1 MSENKFKHS
10 KILIVDDLQTNID
23 ILVELLEMDGYKNIK
38 TTVDSRKVIEL
49 IKTYSPDIILLDL
62 IMPKLNGFEVMELIK
77 NEKEKILKYDSY
89 LPILVL
95 TADVSPQTKLKA
107 LNAGAKDFLTKPFDF
122 VEVRLRIKN
131 LLETQYLFQLMK
143 EKHKTLEDK
152 VITFLK
158 LNDEWY

>member
-143 EKHKTLEDK
+143 EKHKTFEDK